1 MNLSANHI
9 AQPNELESY
18 MKRNF
23 HEQGMGYIQCRCKKN
38 YNTLTHVK
46 TDWLQGKQTK
56 LIQAN
61 DFGIMFVKTCISY

>member
-1 MNLSANHI
+1 MNLSAIHI
-9 AQPNELESY
+9 AQPNELGSY
-18 MKRNF
+18 VEQSF
-23 HEQGMGYIQCRCKKN
+23 HEQGMGYIQCRCKKK

-61 DFGIMFVKTCISY
+61 DFGIMFVKTCISC